1 MQCVVIMK
9 SGFKRSGHMRVH
21 FFLNQ
26 KNIIGRSLKN
36 RIVTDYLYDK
46 IKVKSIGEPGKFSCL
61 VDCSRPLES
70 YKEDGLRRVRL
81 TKLC

>member
-1 MQCVVIMK
+1 MYIY
-9 SGFKRSGHMRVH
+9 
-21 FFLNQ
+21 LNQ

-36 RIVTDYLYDK
+36 GIVTDYLNDK
-46 IKVKSIGEPGKFSCL
+46 IKVKSIGEPGEFSCL